1 MASIYKTPDWMT
13 QTLADLVRHEGF
25 REFAYPDPLSSLFKK
40 YKKERWGFVPAM
52 SILEKLGVSL
62 SEAEKTG
69 APWTIGI
76 GFTKGVTVNSQMK
89 LNVAMHKLEDIV
101 LDHLPVLDK
110 ALPEWQRLPLFAKT
124 VVVNM
129 AFNMGSR
136 LLQFKNSMGLIGQGK
151 YAQAASSLRKS
162 AWARQV
168 GQRAVELTARL
179 ERQAIDPKH
188 RVV

>member
-1 MASIYKTPDWMT
+1 MSKITATPQWMQ

-25 REFAYPDPLSSLFKK
+25 REYAYPDPLSPLFKK
-40 YKKERWGFVPAM
+40 YRKERWGFVPAM
-52 SILEKLGVSL
+52 QILDKLGISFN
-62 SEAEKTG
+62 EAEKSG
-69 APWTIGI
+69 HPWTVGI
-76 GFTKGVTVNSQMK
+76 GFTKGVSISSQMK

-101 LDHLPVLDK
+101 LEHLPVLDTV
-110 ALPEWQRLPLFAKT
+110 LPSWQRLPLFAKT

-151 YAQAASSLRKS
+151 YKQAASNLRRSL
-162 AWARQV
+162 WAKQV
-168 GQRAVELTARL
+168 GGRAVELIARL

-188 RVV
+188 QVV

>member
-1 MASIYKTPDWMT
+1 MSITKTPQWMQ

-25 REFAYPDPLSSLFKK
+25 REWAYPDPLSSLFKK

-76 GFTKGVTVNSQMK
+76 GFTKGVSINSQMK

-129 AFNMGSR
+129 AFNMGNR
-136 LLQFKNSMGLIGQGK
+136 LLQFKNSMSLIGQGNYK
-151 YAQAASSLRKS
+151 QAASNLRKS
-162 AWARQV
+162 TWAKQT
-168 GQRAVELTARL
+168 GLRAAELTARL

>member
-76 GFTKGVTVNSQMK
+76 GFTKGVSVNSQMK

-110 ALPEWQRLPLFAKT
+110 VLPDWQNLPLFAKT

-136 LLQFKNSMGLIGQGK
+136 LLQFKNSMGLIGQGNYK
-151 YAQAASSLRKS
+151 QAASNLRKS
-162 AWARQV
+162 TWYKQV
-168 GQRAVELTARL
+168 GGRAVELTARL